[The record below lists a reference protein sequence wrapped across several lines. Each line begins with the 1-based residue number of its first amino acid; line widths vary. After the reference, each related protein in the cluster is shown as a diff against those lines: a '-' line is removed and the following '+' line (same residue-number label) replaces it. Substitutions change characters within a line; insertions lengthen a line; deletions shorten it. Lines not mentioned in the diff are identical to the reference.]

1 MQECQNVKIF
11 KYRNCFRIYP
21 FYKMKWN
28 KELRIEE
35 GTCPKL
41 EKAFYKVERFS
52 RFFSRKDILHIYD
65 RKNKTLSL
73 PIGVGLE
80 FIESKLYENNVL
92 YEVVDK
98 SDVVVE
104 PIKIGYNF
112 NENLTIRNQFQAES
126 IDFLTTEKLFHSK
139 MLSLGTGI
147 GKTFCAISAAFRL
160 KMPMFV
166 VSETLCDQWMK
177 SVLEYTDCDYKSVRI
192 VKGTDNLHKLLSKP
206 QSKVQIPFYISTSST
221 LSNYLEKYG
230 SLNPLMQHLGI
241 GILCFD
247 EYHMNWA
254 QNVQIEIDVQ
264 VLNIWRLTATPSR
277 TDQNEKMIFNR
288 TMTKIPVYGMQTRY
302 LDNFHK
308 LVYVDYDTC
317 ANYYQV
323 QSCMT
328 KDGLSAVKYWNYIF
342 EDMNR
347 MTYLLGMIK
356 MIIDP
361 IIDKYPDGKILV
373 YLAKNEHIKRFIDM
387 LDTLY
392 QKENVKVS
400 LGNYTTGVGNKHQ
413 KRREI
418 RKHIILTTIGS
429 AGVGLDLENLVAT
442 VCLVPYSSEITA
454 SQMIGRLRYIENVD
468 LTHYDF
474 IDESFK
480 SMFHQ
485 RRTRSR
491 ILENKSNHIDKMKIS
506 YDSVMEYLNNIG
518 S

>member
-92 YEVVDK
+92 YEVIDK

-104 PIKIGYNF
+104 PVKIGYNF

-160 KMPMFV
+160 KIPMFV

-254 QNVQIEIDVQ
+254 QNVQIEMDVQ
-264 VLNIWRLTATPSR
+264 VLNVWRLTATPSR

-347 MTYLLGMIK
+347 ITYLLGMIK

-361 IIDKYPDGKILV
+361 IIDKYPNGKILV

-387 LDTLY
+387 LDALY